1 MIAITLMLC
10 GAVFGFAYG
19 VLSYALPFAPDMD
32 VFTSTGIGFG
42 VGGGASFVVIALQL
56 ALALG
61 RFAFAILT
69 LLAPLASWSVA
80 LITDLLGTKAR
91 AGHRA
96 RIDAIYP
103 PPDHRER
110 RFYAKT

>member
-19 VLSYALPFAPDMD
+19 VLSFVLPFAPDMD

-42 VGGGASFVVIALQL
+42 LGAGASFLLIALQL
-56 ALALG
+56 ALTLG
-61 RFAFAILT
+61 RFVFAIVT
-69 LLAPLASWSVA
+69 LFAPLASWIVA
-80 LITDLLGTKAR
+80 LITDPLGAKAR
-91 AGHRA
+91 ARNRA

-110 RFYAKT
+110 KVYAAT